1 MTNKQFTRPSANI
14 LLEAAAIQEA
24 KGQDYQ
30 NPLSRVRQVD
40 HYPRGVYTILDTVN
54 GKLLRMYS
62 VLETMEAGGKVNFE
76 SVEDS
81 ALDAINYLSFVVA
94 YLRGEIDGQTEGKDI
109 FNRRVMPKTTSTAL
123 IPSKF
128 KVEINT
134 ITASNPFNYTIA
146 HNGAYNSIAS
156 KETWPYANDSMPN
169 GKISTST
176 WALNT
181 GSEFK

>member
-1 MTNKQFTRPSANI
+1 MTKQFKRESANI
-14 LLEAAAIQEA
+14 LLEAAEIQEK

-62 VLETMEAGGKVNFE
+62 VLETMEAGGKINFE

-94 YLRGEIDGQTEGKDI
+94 YLRGDIDGQEPGKDI
-109 FNRRVMPKTTSTAL
+109 FNRRGQTNMNLVPTKFRTNTDGKTCQE
-123 IPSKF
+123 P
-128 KVEINT
+128 
-134 ITASNPFNYTIA
+134 
-146 HNGAYNSIAS
+146 
-156 KETWPYANDSMPN
+156 
-169 GKISTST
+169 
-176 WALNT
+176 
-181 GSEFK
+181 

>member
-1 MTNKQFTRPSANI
+1 MTTKFTRYSANV
-14 LLEAAAIQEA
+14 LLEAAAIQEK

-81 ALDAINYLSFVVA
+81 ALDAINYLSFIVA
-94 YLRGEIDGQTEGKDI
+94 YLRGEIDGQQPNTDI
-109 FNRRVMPKTTSTAL
+109 FNRRRSNDHYVSEAL
-123 IPSKF
+123 IPLKF
-128 KVEINT
+128 KTTESAQEIV
-134 ITASNPFNYTIA
+134 
-146 HNGAYNSIAS
+146 
-156 KETWPYANDSMPN
+156 K
-169 GKISTST
+169 
-176 WALNT
+176 L
-181 GSEFK
+181 

>member
-1 MTNKQFTRPSANI
+1 MTKQFTRPSANI
-14 LLEAAAIQEA
+14 LLEAAAIQEK

-30 NPLSRVRQVD
+30 NPLSRVRQAD

-94 YLRGEIDGQTEGKDI
+94 YMRGEIDGQVEGKDI
-109 FNRRVMPKTTSTAL
+109 FNRRMTKETHPTDAL
-123 IPSKF
+123 TPQKF
-128 KVEINT
+128 KNGGTMTVTPSAKITVTSGQPWPGSGQRAFDNITT
-134 ITASNPFNYTIA
+134 ILSSDTMGGTTA
-146 HNGAYNSIAS
+146 
-156 KETWPYANDSMPN
+156 WPHPQN
-169 GKISTST
+169 STSY
-176 WALNT
+176 
-181 GSEFK
+181 